1 MMAEMIAAYPS
12 QGKSPGATA
21 APVPAASAAAADSPS
36 AAPAANG
43 SGYLNEVSALSARRV
58 DLSGPGR

>member
-21 APVPAASAAAADSPS
+21 APVPAGPSAAASGTS
-36 AAPAANG
+36 ASEAPAANG
-43 SGYLNEVSALSARRV
+43 TGYLNEVSALSARRV
-58 DLSGPGR
+58 D